1 MPPSDPA
8 AKEVALHAWSAFGVA
23 LVCGLLILG
32 GWKGASAFGGDDDD
46 KPNLDDM
53 EAIEASLAYKKAE
66 PKKQP
71 QKKKNAPAPEVKP
84 EGVSRDEEKKPIE
97 DKKDEPKTKPD
108 DVVDPLADFRRK
120 NEDEDLDTGKTK
132 DEEVGQFDGS
142 EFGFA
147 DVTKG
152 DEYWQ
157 HLIADMRWEYP
168 ELLAGEGV
176 PVGCIHLELDGKVS
190 EIKLHTKS
198 GNDELDDSVERAL
211 KTLKKSRDDEPVPV
225 PDRLAKQTRKWIC
238 FKFTI
243 Q

>member
-1 MPPSDPA
+1 MRPSD

-23 LVCGLLILG
+23 LVIGTLALV
-32 GWKGASAFGGDDDD
+32 GWKGASAFGSDDDD
-46 KPNLDDM
+46 GPNLDDM

-71 QKKKNAPAPEVKP
+71 QKKKNAPQPEEKI
-84 EGVSRDEEKKPIE
+84 EGVSRDDQKDPVEP
-97 DKKDEPKTKPD
+97 KKDEPKKTPD
-108 DVVDPLADFRRK
+108 EETDPLAKFRRD
-120 NEDEDLDTGKTK
+120 NDDDLDTGKTK
-132 DEEVGQFDGS
+132 DEDVGQFDGS

-176 PVGCIHLELDGKVS
+176 PVGCIHLELDGKVA

-211 KTLKKSRDDEPVPV
+211 KTLKKSRDDEPVAV
-225 PDRLAKQTRKWIC
+225 PDRLQKQTRKWIC
-238 FKFTI
+238 FKFTV